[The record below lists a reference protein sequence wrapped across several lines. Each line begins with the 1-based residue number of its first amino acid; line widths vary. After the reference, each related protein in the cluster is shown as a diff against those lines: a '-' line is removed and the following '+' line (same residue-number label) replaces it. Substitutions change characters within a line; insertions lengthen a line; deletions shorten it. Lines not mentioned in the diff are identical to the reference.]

1 MDKGVP
7 VNQKVRFVDH
17 GQRMVDVGVRMD
29 GALSLFA
36 DEARG
41 TLPRA
46 VPS

>member
-7 VNQKVRFVDH
+7 VNQKLLFADH
-17 GQRMVDVGVRMD
+17 GQRMVDVGVRLD

-41 TLPRA
+41 ALPRA
-46 VPS
+46 GPR